1 VGLLPSSEE
10 MLDFR
15 RVFVHVQGA
24 RNLQLGGGGTVTV
37 LVTTGTGKDCKAE
50 SEAVPASRTPTWNLE
65 TTLALPAR
73 ARKPNRQAEAMVQF
87 SVHRRH
93 FLATEV
99 VGSAAVRI
107 SALSGAGASPG

>member
-1 VGLLPSSEE
+1 MPPKRPKRLSKSIIGAGENATTRPNPAKRRIQPVLPAPRPS

-50 SEAVPASRTPTWNLE
+50 SEAVPAGRTPTWNLE
-65 TTLALPAR
+65 TTLALPSL
-73 ARKPNRQAEAMVQF
+73 PW
-87 SVHRRH
+87 S
-93 FLATEV
+93 
-99 VGSAAVRI
+99 
-107 SALSGAGASPG
+107 